1 MNGRI
6 RFPYGTVLCLWVA
19 PMNVP
24 DINRWSPKGHR
35 AGIRTGRL
43 HAAGPDAAALAVERK
58 SRDAA
63 LLRISVIGEAVSH
76 LPTEVQALA
85 PDIPWHRIKGMRDH
99 IIIPGCWQ
107 IDLIIAAQSIARRL
121 DPLTAAAKR
130 LLEIVEQAET

>member
-1 MNGRI
+1 M
-6 RFPYGTVLCLWVA
+6 
-19 PMNVP
+19 
-24 DINRWSPKGHR
+24 R
-35 AGIRTGRL
+35 ASELAAL

-85 PDIPWHRIKGMRDH
+85 PEIPWHRIKGMRDH
-99 IIIPGCWQ
+99 IIHGCWQ